1 MSFVLVFAFGS
12 NMCSGRLAA
21 YEVTPLRARGALL
34 KGYRLSFRKRSEDGS
49 GKADVVPSLSHG
61 ARVWG
66 VLYDVDIQGLAR
78 LDAGEQGY
86 RRRRVAV
93 FLRNGRP
100 ARAWIYVS
108 AQNQRDESLHPYTWY
123 KRFLVEGA
131 KEHQLPKSYIASL
144 EGIAAIQDPDRD
156 RDREKRNLTC
166 P

>member
-1 MSFVLVFAFGS
+1 MEPVFAFGS
-12 NMCSGRLAA
+12 NICSGRLAA
-21 YEVTPLRARGALL
+21 YGVTPLRARGALL

-49 GKADVVPSLSHG
+49 GKADVVPSVSRA

-66 VLYDVDIQGLAR
+66 VLYHVDVQGLAR
-78 LDAGEQGY
+78 LDVGEQGY
-86 RRRRVAV
+86 RRRRAGV

-100 ARAWIYVS
+100 ARVWIYVS

-131 KEHQLPKSYIASL
+131 REHRLPRSYVASL
-144 EGIAAIQDPDRD
+144 ESIVAIEDPNGERD
-156 RDREKRNLTC
+156 RRKRNLTC